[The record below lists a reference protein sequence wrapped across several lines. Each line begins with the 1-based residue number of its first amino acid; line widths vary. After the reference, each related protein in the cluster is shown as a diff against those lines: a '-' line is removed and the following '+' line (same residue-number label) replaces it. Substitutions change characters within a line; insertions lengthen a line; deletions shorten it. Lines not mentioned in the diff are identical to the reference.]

1 MARIPLRSPPS
12 AVRTVISTG
21 IAAIQGELGISPDF
35 SEEVSSA
42 AVAAARAPRLPTLDR
57 TDLEFVTIDPP
68 TARDLDQAL
77 HIAEAGTGFLVHYA
91 IADLAAFITPG
102 DPIDLE
108 AHQRGETLYGADM
121 KVPLHPAVIS
131 EDAGSLLPDQVR
143 PALLWSIQVDE
154 TGEGTDIRVERALVR
169 SRAQLDYA
177 GAQAMIDAGEGPA
190 TLRLLRRVGELREG
204 KERSRGG
211 VSLPL
216 PDQEIVAAG
225 DRWNLEYRSPPS
237 VEGWNAQI
245 SLLTGM
251 GAAWLML
258 TAEVGLLR
266 VLPPPADSD
275 VARLRRT
282 AHALD
287 IEWPATQSYAEF
299 VRGLDPS
306 YADQAAMITSCT
318 RLLRGAGYV
327 GFVGTEPQQPRH
339 SALAAPYAHVTAPLR
354 RLIDRYALEICVSI
368 CAGVPVPEWV
378 LEQLPT
384 LPEVMRESSRRA
396 NAYERAVVD
405 LVEAALLHGR
415 AGEEFRA
422 VVVAVE
428 DRDPRRGTVMV
439 REPAIEASVSSATPL
454 PLGADVMVR
463 LTRADVDARKV
474 AFELAAVE
482 PTSGRPSGSATPGPH

>member
-1 MARIPLRSPPS
+1 MVRVSPSSPGSGAIIGSGISRIQS
-12 AVRTVISTG
+12 
-21 IAAIQGELGISPDF
+21 ELGISPDF
-35 SEEVSSA
+35 PEEVRSA
-42 AVAAARAPRLPTLDR
+42 AVAAARAPRLPALDR
-57 TDLEFVTIDPP
+57 TDIEFLTIDPP

-91 IADLAAFITPG
+91 IADLAAFISPG

-108 AHQRGETLYGADM
+108 AHRRGETLYGADT
-121 KVPLHPAVIS
+121 KIPLHPPVIS
-131 EDAGSLLPDQVR
+131 EEAGSLVPDQVR

-177 GAQAMIDAGEGPA
+177 GAQALIDAGEGPD

-216 PDQEIVAAG
+216 PDQEIAVAG
-225 DRWNLEYRSPPS
+225 DHWDLEYRSPPA

-245 SLLTGM
+245 SLLTGL

-258 TAEVGLLR
+258 TAEVGILR
-266 VLPPPADSD
+266 VLPPPAERD

-287 IEWPATQSYAEF
+287 IEWPSSQEYAEF
-299 VRGLDPS
+299 VRGLDPA
-306 YADQAAMITSCT
+306 YANQAAMITSCT

-327 GFVGTEPQQPRH
+327 GFVGTAPQQPRH

-368 CAGVPVPEWV
+368 CAEVPVPAWV
-378 LEQLPT
+378 LDQLPA

-405 LVEAALLHGR
+405 LVEAGLLHAR
-415 AGEEFRA
+415 VGEEFRA
-422 VVVAVE
+422 VVVAVD
-428 DRDPRRGTVMV
+428 DRDSQRGTVMV
-439 REPAIEASVSSATPL
+439 RDPAIEAPVSSPAPL
-454 PLGADVMVR
+454 PLGADVVVR
-463 LTRADVDARKV
+463 LTRADLDARKV
-474 AFELAAVE
+474 AFELA
-482 PTSGRPSGSATPGPH
+482 TGGPSGSATPGPH